1 MHETS
6 NLHVVETTPLLS
18 PELLRHEL
26 PLSDQAAACVFNAR
40 QAIKQVFFAD
50 DPRLVAVVGPCSIH
64 DVDAARD
71 YAGNLLEAKQR
82 WDDALIVLMRVYFEK
97 PRTSTGWKGLI
108 SDPHLD
114 DSNDMNTGLRVGR
127 GLLQELAERGL
138 PAACEMLDP
147 VTPQYLADLVS
158 WGAIGARTTESQTH
172 RMMASGLSMPVG
184 FKNAT
189 DGSLGAA
196 INAIK
201 AAAHSHHFLG
211 VNNHGVVSVI
221 RTTGNGHTHIVL
233 RGGAD
238 GPNYSASHIEQAVEA
253 LTSGNVIPRIMVDCS
268 HGNSSKDPENQ
279 PAVCADLA
287 EQIRNGQDAIR
298 GVMIESNLVAGRQA
312 FPQPREDLVYG
323 QSITDGCVDFTTTE
337 AMLDGLAEAVRA
349 SRLTAKI

>member
-1 MHETS
+1 
-6 NLHVVETTPLLS
+6 
-18 PELLRHEL
+18 
-26 PLSDQAAACVFNAR
+26 
-40 QAIKQVFFAD
+40 
-50 DPRLVAVVGPCSIH
+50 
-64 DVDAARD
+64 
-71 YAGNLLEAKQR
+71 
-82 WDDALIVLMRVYFEK
+82 
-97 PRTSTGWKGLI
+97 
-108 SDPHLD
+108 
-114 DSNDMNTGLRVGR
+114 
-127 GLLQELAERGL
+127 
-138 PAACEMLDP
+138 
-147 VTPQYLADLVS
+147 
-158 WGAIGARTTESQTH
+158 
-172 RMMASGLSMPVG
+172 MMASGLSMPVG